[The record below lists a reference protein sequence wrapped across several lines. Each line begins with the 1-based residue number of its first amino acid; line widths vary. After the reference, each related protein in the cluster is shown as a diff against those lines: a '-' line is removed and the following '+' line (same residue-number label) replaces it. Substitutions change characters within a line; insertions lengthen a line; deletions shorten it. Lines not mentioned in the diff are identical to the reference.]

1 MSRRNMV
8 PKEVIDIEV
17 DERRIY
23 LLECMRGF
31 GQKILEQKNCDNYC
45 LAEKINERKIKF
57 SRYVTPRAFDGVKEL
72 IEYLKCT
79 RL

>member
-23 LLECMRGF
+23 LLECM
-31 GQKILEQKNCDNYC
+31 CDNDSVKKYSNRKTVITIV
-45 LAEKINERKIKF
+45 LLKKFNERKIKF
-57 SRYVTPRAFDGVKEL
+57 LRISNTQSIRWRQG
-72 IEYLKCT
+72 IN
-79 RL
+79 